1 MTAVDGS
8 NFSKIF
14 KTITWEEN
22 IIIFTQVITLMKL

>member
-8 NFSKIF
+8 NFLKIF